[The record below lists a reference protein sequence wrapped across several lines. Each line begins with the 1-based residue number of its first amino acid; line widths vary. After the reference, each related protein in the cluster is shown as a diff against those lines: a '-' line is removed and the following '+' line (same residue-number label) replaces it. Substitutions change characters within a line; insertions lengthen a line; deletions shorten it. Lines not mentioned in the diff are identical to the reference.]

1 MSVRVESTG
10 VIAHADVS
18 GGITACGI
26 LYSTEVVP
34 WPAVYRIIG
43 GVESTDPVDCM
54 NCLVQETRDAADRIT
69 VSFTVELPR
78 PITMTTYILE
88 FDP

>member
-1 MSVRVESTG
+1 MSVRIESTG
-10 VIAHADVS
+10 MITHADTI
-18 GGITACGI
+18 GGITTCGI

-43 GVESTDPVDCM
+43 GTESTDPVDCM
-54 NCLVQETRDAADRIT
+54 SCLVQEMRGAADRIT
-69 VSFTVELPR
+69 VNF
-78 PITMTTYILE
+78 TMTLPGLYTLE